1 MNVAEVFLGL
11 LLGIGLAAACGFRVF
26 VPLLVVSIAQR
37 AGHLELAQ
45 GFQWIG
51 SWPALLCFA
60 VATVLEVLAYY
71 IPWLDN
77 LLDTVATPLAVVAG
91 AVLTA
96 SVVGDLSPVL
106 RWGLAVVAGGG
117 TAAVVQAATTM
128 TRATSSVTTGG
139 LGNPVVSTVEAGA
152 STGLSVLA
160 VLMPVLAGLIA
171 LGLVALAVWVAVR
184 LARRRRAGRPPEA
197 GDQPARGTGNSH
209 SP

>member
-1 MNVAEVFLGL
+1 VNVTEVFLGL

-60 VATVLEVLAYY
+60 VATAVEVLAYY
-71 IPWLDN
+71 IPWVDN
-77 LLDTVATPLAVVAG
+77 LLDTVAGPLAVVAG
-91 AVLTA
+91 TVLTA

-106 RWGLAVVAGGG
+106 RWGLAAVAGGG
-117 TAAVVQAATTM
+117 TAAVVQVATTM

-152 STGLSVLA
+152 STGLSLLA
-160 VLMPVLAGLIA
+160 VLVPVLAGLIA
-171 LGLVALAVWVAVR
+171 LGLVALAVWVTVR
-184 LARRRRAGRPPEA
+184 LARRRRAGRLHRA
-197 GDQPARGTGNSH
+197 SGQPAAGPG
-209 SP
+209 SPHAP

>member
-1 MNVAEVFLGL
+1 MNVTEVFLGL

-60 VATVLEVLAYY
+60 VATAVEVLAYY
-71 IPWLDN
+71 IPWVDN
-77 LLDTVATPLAVVAG
+77 LLDTVAGPLAVVAG
-91 AVLTA
+91 TVLTA

-106 RWGLAVVAGGG
+106 RWGLAAVAGGG
-117 TAAVVQAATTM
+117 TAAVVQVATTM

-152 STGLSVLA
+152 STGLSLLA
-160 VLMPVLAGLIA
+160 VLVPVLAGLIA
-171 LGLVALAVWVAVR
+171 LGLVALAVWVTVR
-184 LARRRRAGRPPEA
+184 LARRRRAGRLHRA
-197 GDQPARGTGNSH
+197 SGQPAAGPG
-209 SP
+209 SPHAP

>member
-1 MNVAEVFLGL
+1 MNVAEVFVGL

-51 SWPALLCFA
+51 SWPALLSFA
-60 VATVLEVLAYY
+60 VATGLEVLAYY

-91 AVLTA
+91 TVLTA

-117 TAAVVQAATTM
+117 TATVVQAATTV
-128 TRATSSVTTGG
+128 TRAASSVTTGG

-152 STGLSVLA
+152 STGLSLLA
-160 VLMPVLAGLIA
+160 VLVPVLAGLVA
-171 LGLVALAVWVAVR
+171 LGLVALAVWVTVR
-184 LARRRRAGRPPEA
+184 LVRRRRAGSPHRPS
-197 GDQPARGTGNSH
+197 GQPAAGTGTPP